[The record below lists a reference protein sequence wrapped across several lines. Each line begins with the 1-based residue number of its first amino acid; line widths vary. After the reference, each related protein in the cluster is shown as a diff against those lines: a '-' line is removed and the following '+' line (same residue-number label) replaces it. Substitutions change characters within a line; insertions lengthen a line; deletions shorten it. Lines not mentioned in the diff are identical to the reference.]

1 MRHWGRRQEEL
12 EMDALKRFSLA
23 LMAAALVVGT
33 TPAFSQTRDT
43 RPTEP
48 DRPTTEQGE
57 KDSSEERADPAQSR
71 RLPKATP
78 GTDCEAHAD
87 GNGAWEVTVA
97 NESGNTLA
105 AGTVL
110 TLYLQPGNVQKT
122 FKLETDWYPGTEIDV
137 TVKAGDF
144 ELGARCVVKIMPKR
158 ADTGK
163 PGLGGVPWYAQG
175 PVGFTCL
182 GLTVYSPDHAY
193 ITLVND
199 YAVVIPAGTKIV
211 FQLPDGQWYVYILEE
226 DWGLNVPLKVS
237 VHLSEGLEQTFIDW
251 QADDGPR
258 CAYTKVETGYSGP
271 AVEEQGSVPQIDPS
285 KLP

>member
-1 MRHWGRRQEEL
+1 
-12 EMDALKRFSLA
+12 MDAFKRFSLA
-23 LMAAALVVGT
+23 LMAAVVVAGA

-48 DRPTTEQGE
+48 DRPTIEQGE
-57 KDSSEERADPAQSR
+57 KGSGGDRAEPERVS
-71 RLPKATP
+71 RLPKPSP
-78 GTDCEAHAD
+78 GTDCEVRAD
-87 GNGAWEVTVA
+87 GNGSWEVTVA
-97 NESGNTLA
+97 NESGKTIS

-122 FKLETDWYPGTEIDV
+122 FKLETDWYSGTEIDV
-137 TVKAGDF
+137 TLKAGDF
-144 ELGARCVVKIMPKR
+144 ELGARCVVKIMPTR
-158 ADTGK
+158 ADTGGS
-163 PGLGGVPWYAQG
+163 GLNEADGEVPWYAQG

-182 GLTVYSPDHAY
+182 GLTVYAEDHAY

-199 YAVVIPAGTKIV
+199 YAAVIPAGTKIV
-211 FQLPDGQWYVYILEE
+211 FQLPDGQWYVYILKA

-258 CAYTKVETGYSGP
+258 CPYTKVETGYNGP
-271 AVEEQGSVPQIDPS
+271 AVGEVGSVPQIDPS
-285 KLP
+285 KVP